1 MKKSLL
7 ALLLVC
13 GLTITGVFAQ
23 EQAEQTTEEYG
34 GELSYRN
41 VVVYKVFDHRDVVVV
56 VYAKHGKDMAQVM
69 IPKSWTHENP
79 RKLTYRTCPP
89 GINPYMTVLTKNGE
103 FHKVILT
110 LPHVK
115 SPDSLWTVASPHLDI
130 GDAASAETLELDY

>member
-1 MKKSLL
+1 MKKNLL
-7 ALLLVC
+7 ALLLVFA
-13 GLTITGVFAQ
+13 LTVAGAFAQ
-23 EQAEQTTEEYG
+23 EQAERTTEKYDG
-34 GELSYRN
+34 KMSYRN
-41 VVVYKVFDHRDVVVV
+41 VIVYKVFDHKDVVIVI
-56 VYAKHGKDMAQVM
+56 YTKHGKDMGQVM

-89 GINPYMTVLTKNGE
+89 GINPYMSVVTMDGE